1 MAAHPRAEVSESLSL
16 VLDGRHIEAL
26 EVTGMHGNRIHN
38 FERELHPDE
47 IYGVDMSEGSL
58 EKARARSNRVKWL
71 RGPAEQ
77 LPFDDGTLDAVV
89 TTSAFHFFDQ
99 PAALREFHRV
109 LASGGLVAVA
119 ALSARN
125 RCCRHPRPI
134 GGNLSATHWRPR
146 CGLCRKAQDSRLAI
160 TVPATGVDADRVRP
174 DHRRHQKLKS
184 LSDRFAASR
193 FGSLLGGRGL
203 TPRATVRR
211 SRGNA

>member
-1 MAAHPRAEVSESLSL
+1 M
-16 VLDGRHIEAL
+16 
-26 EVTGMHGNRIHN
+26 
-38 FERELHPDE
+38 
-47 IYGVDMSEGSL
+47 
-58 EKARARSNRVKWL
+58 

-119 ALSARN
+119 SLSAGN

-134 GGNLSATHWRPR
+134 GGNLGATHWRPR

-193 FGSLLGGRGL
+193 FGSLLVAAVSHREQPFEEVAVTPEGETEVFGGSL
-203 TPRATVRR
+203 FAT
-211 SRGNA
+211 GPLILEP